1 MAAQSP
7 TRWSWSSAPSA
18 SESLCRPAC
27 ILAGMRSRPDL
38 SVYLTPTHVCPG
50 ERQRARVVLT
60 SRSETPFDGID
71 VVLVGKESRYKS
83 TTSNGNNSTRHY
95 HRREILRLGMRFPAG
110 VLTPGTWE
118 REVTFDIPRGAPPS
132 YRSTLATIVSELEVH
147 VHIPWWPDRRER
159 YAVTVETLAVDPGPP
174 RPQIFTTQAGE
185 VRGDA
190 PVWELSL
197 QDDRLR
203 LGGRLAGGVAICQ
216 GSRAAPGVP
225 RARRMAA
232 SRYCRGPRPLRAAV
246 SSSV

>member
-1 MAAQSP
+1 
-7 TRWSWSSAPSA
+7 
-18 SESLCRPAC
+18 
-27 ILAGMRSRPDL
+27 MRSRPDL

-118 REVTFDIPRGAPPS
+118 REVTFDIPRDAPPS
-132 YRSTLATIVSELEVH
+132 YRSTLATIVYELEVH

-190 PVWELSL
+190 PVLELSL
-197 QDDRLR
+197 EDDRLR
-203 LGGRLAGGVAICQ
+203 LGGSLAGAVAITGLADGGC
-216 GSRAAPGVP
+216 G
-225 RARRMAA
+225 A
-232 SRYCRGPRPLRAAV
+232 SSWPV
-246 SSSV
+246 